1 MGGSG
6 EMAVGQ
12 TRQDANSAPTSSH
25 QPTQRGQQQ
34 EQETPQAYKDW
45 QDLINSLQRISTELS
60 KEEEN
65 PRQDIIQLLAKE
77 IKRATESRDQD
88 SPPKRG
94 QEQDQG
100 HQLDRIETE
109 IQALRQE
116 LNKTPP
122 LVEKG
127 PEKGQSPRSWA
138 NIAAQQAQEILT
150 TTALNPQVGTTIRI
164 RPESN
169 LKGKPPKDL
178 LEIARTAVPAAFAV
192 RPLRSGDLDLYVKT
206 QAIKDKILNGPNPP
220 GFKVLRKDYLLE
232 IPSVPLST

>member
-1 MGGSG
+1 
-6 EMAVGQ
+6 MAVGQ

-45 QDLINSLQRISTELS
+45 QDLIDSLQRISTELS

-122 LVEKG
+122 LAEKG

-138 NIAAQQAQEILT
+138 NIAA
-150 TTALNPQVGTTIRI
+150 
-164 RPESN
+164 
-169 LKGKPPKDL
+169 
-178 LEIARTAVPAAFAV
+178 
-192 RPLRSGDLDLYVKT
+192 
-206 QAIKDKILNGPNPP
+206 
-220 GFKVLRKDYLLE
+220 
-232 IPSVPLST
+232 